1 MRKLLVT
8 VMSVLLTAAMLLAAP
23 NPAEAAKKKFKVSIA
38 ASTSSITVGDH
49 FSISGRITP
58 AVAGKAVTIKKKVG
72 GGKWYGTTKVYTAA
86 DGSYT
91 FDAAP
96 PQLGKIYYRVYTAKK
111 GKYKAAYSKTISVT
125 VKQAVQQSASVTITG
140 TGSTNITAG
149 DSYVVKGTTSAN
161 LIGKTVVLATL
172 DGSAWSNLTSATV
185 AADSTFSL
193 SAAATSAGA
202 GRSLKVYA
210 PATTTTLYA
219 ESATAAFNVYGWYY
233 LSERTKL
240 ENSGWGSSD
249 VTVNAQYYPKSLYF
263 NFGVYDGVESV
274 QFDLGRKCT
283 TFSATA
289 GWSDKAYANIVGAGA
304 VYKDSVKVWNL
315 SGIKFGTGTPISVD
329 ISTAL
334 RLKLEAQRA
343 SGSTTSAFVFGDAKI
358 LCAF

>member
-210 PATTTTLYA
+210 PATATTLYA
-219 ESATAAFNVYGWYY
+219 ESAATAFNVYGWYY

-240 ENSGWGSSD
+240 ENGGWNGDD
-249 VTVNAQYYPKSLYF
+249 VTVNGQYYPKSVSSWLY
-263 NFGVYDGVESV
+263 YKSDSESV
-274 QFDLGRKCT
+274 QFDLGRKCQ
-283 TFSATA
+283 TFTAVVGWTDDSNAAVVGTATL
-289 GWSDKAYANIVGAGA
+289 
-304 VYKDSVKVWNL
+304 YKDSLKIW
-315 SGIKFGTGTPISVD
+315 GPTTIQFGTATPVSLD
-329 ISTAL
+329 ISGAL
-334 RLKLEAQRA
+334 RLKIEGIR
-343 SGSTTSAFVFGDAKI
+343 SGGDSSTLAMADAKI